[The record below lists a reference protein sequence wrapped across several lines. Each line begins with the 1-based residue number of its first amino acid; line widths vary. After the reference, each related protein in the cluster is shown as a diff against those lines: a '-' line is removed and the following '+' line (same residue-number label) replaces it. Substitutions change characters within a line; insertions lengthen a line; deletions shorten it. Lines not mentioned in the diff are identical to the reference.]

1 MRLSVKTKQ
10 VAGVVLIVGLAVVIL
25 SAIHL
30 AWITRI
36 HLRESLSR
44 GEMVAQFVFER
55 ASNVVTTREQAY
67 SALQGDP
74 GLRSLLLSSIAYSEH
89 VTSAAIVDPRNVV
102 IVHSSPTLEGQVL
115 EPQPLLEDLIGQG
128 FLDQFQAISS
138 DRTFEVQQALV
149 MRREAGATGTAGAG
163 GGSAGGGTEQFGS
176 IRIGV
181 STTLIRKD
189 LRQALWNSMY
199 TAFISL
205 IVATGIALLLAQ
217 WTLRPVH
224 VLKSGLS
231 RLGRGEFDVKLDL
244 PPGDEFGELGSSFN
258 LLSAELSAVRSQLA
272 AGQAAPFESVV
283 DRLEDAVAMFNP
295 EGQVL
300 FANAAMR
307 SALPESMSG
316 LHLHDALPGTHPY
329 RTIVDQALQSRR
341 SQGPVSEAVPVP
353 GAAGGIEQL
362 LTAHAIEHADRRFLG
377 VMLVARNLAYL
388 GQVQSTLRY
397 SRKLASLNR
406 LLAGVAHEVK
416 NPLNAMTIH
425 LELLKQKLSG
435 GMAAFAAGARHA
447 TRVSEAVGLSTPSS
461 TATVAGGE
469 DQATGERVV
478 VEVPALMKHVGVI
491 SSEIKRLDEVVQGF
505 LKFSRPEELSLEPV
519 DLSTLVGEVA
529 EVVEPQARDAG
540 VQVVVECPPDLP
552 RISADRPVLRQALL
566 NLALNAW
573 QAMPNGGTIRF
584 RGRAVADRRVSLTVE
599 DTGVGIPPE
608 HLPRIFDLY
617 FTTREA
623 GSGIGLSM
631 VYRAIQL
638 HDGSI
643 EVQSTPGHGTVFT
656 LTLPQA

>member
-149 MRREAGATGTAGAG
+149 MRREAGANTAAGAS
-163 GGSAGGGTEQFGS
+163 GSAGGGTEQFGS
-176 IRIGV
+176 IRVGI

-189 LRQALWNSMY
+189 LRQALWNSLY

-205 IVATGIALLLAQ
+205 IVATGVALLLAQ

-224 VLKSGLS
+224 VLKSGMS

-283 DRLEDAVAMFNP
+283 DRLEDAVAMVNP

-316 LHLHDALPGTHPY
+316 MQVHDALPASHPY
-329 RTIVDQALQSRR
+329 RTIVEQALQSRR
-341 SQGPVSEAVPVP
+341 SQGPVSQAVPVP

-447 TRVSEAVGLSTPSS
+447 ARATEAVGLGLSSS
-461 TATVAGGE
+461 TAAVAGD
-469 DQATGERVV
+469 DQSSSERVM
-478 VEVPALMKHVGVI
+478 VEVPAVMKHVGVI

-529 EVVEPQARDAG
+529 EVVDPQARDAG
-540 VQVVVECPPDLP
+540 VEVVVECPPDLP

-566 NLALNAW
+566 NLALNAC

-584 RGRAVADRRVSLTVE
+584 RGRAAADRRVSLTVE